1 MVTLILGTYPRTITG
16 MFSGVWVLTT
26 ILIRLLMSIQVLLC
40 PALCVGTCA
49 THERFSQ
56 VESVAT
62 CGCCSDVCA
71 STPLENGPAAPP
83 CDPGSDSCNCFCGG
97 AVVLHGEELNVVT
110 LDRHFV
116 ILDDCF
122 FAISK
127 RINRLPASV
136 DGLCQTKL
144 HGRELLRAYCNLLI

>member
-1 MVTLILGTYPRTITG
+1 LILGTYPRTITG
-16 MFSGVWVLTT
+16 MFSGVWVLTS

-83 CDPGSDSCNCFCGG
+83 CDPCSDSCNCFCGG
-97 AVVLHGEELNVVT
+97 AVTSQVDEISAVDAVGQLVAP
-110 LDRHFV
+110 LDPQLRMAPQ
-116 ILDDCF
+116 
-122 FAISK
+122 AIVSSHEK
-127 RINRLPASV
+127 CHE
-136 DGLCQTKL
+136 DGTKL
-144 HGRELLRAYCNLLI
+144 FGRGLLRAYCVLLI